1 MMSVFNIKY
10 SLILDIWLPLIGTH
24 LHPIND
30 TSNGTHLH
38 PINDTSKD

>member
-30 TSNGTHLH
+30 TS
-38 PINDTSKD
+38 KD